1 MNKLQLLGCDKSY
14 DESDIVVFGAPYDGT
29 TSFKPGTRFAP
40 NAIRLDSDAIE
51 TYSPY
56 QDKDLEEMK
65 ISDIGDVELSY
76 GEKTQVLDE
85 LYNATKKILDDDKI
99 PFMIGGEHLV
109 SYPSFKAVHEKY
121 PDCHV
126 IHFDAHTDLRQ
137 EFSGGKFSHASVI
150 KRIHDLVGDNK
161 IYQFGIRSG
170 LKEEFQFAENHN
182 YIEKYSANTINDILH
197 LLTKKPVYI
206 TIDLDVLDP
215 SIMPGTGTPEAGGLT
230 FKELH
235 KAILSLKGLNIVGA
249 DVVELS
255 PEHDPSRSSNLVA
268 TKVIRELL
276 MIIK

>member
-1 MNKLQLLGCDKSY
+1 MNRLQLLGCDKLY
-14 DESDIVVFGAPYDGT
+14 DESEIVVFGAPYDGT

-56 QDKDLEEMK
+56 QNKDLEDMK
-65 ISDIGDVELSY
+65 ISDIGDIELSY
-76 GEKTQVLDE
+76 GEKNQVLDE
-85 LYNATKKILDDDKI
+85 LYNATKKILNDDKT

-109 SYPSFKAVHEKY
+109 TYPAFKAVYEKY
-121 PDCHV
+121 PNCQI

-137 EFSGGKFSHASVI
+137 EFSGGKFSHASVM
-150 KRIHDLVGDNK
+150 KRIHDLIGDNK

-170 LKEEFQFAENHN
+170 LKEEFQFAEKHN
-182 YIEKYSANTINDILH
+182 YIEKFSANTIKDILH
-197 LLTKKPVYI
+197 LLNNKPVYI

-235 KAILSLKGLNIVGA
+235 NAILSLKGLNIVGA

-255 PEHDPSRSSNLVA
+255 PEHDPSKSSNLVA

-276 MIIK
+276 MII

>member
-1 MNKLQLLGCDKSY
+1 MNSLQLLGCDKKY
-14 DESDIVVFGAPYDGT
+14 DEADIVVFGAPYDGT

-56 QDKDLEEMK
+56 QDKDLEDMK
-65 ISDIGDVELSY
+65 ITDIGDIELSY
-76 GEKTQVLDE
+76 GEKKQVLDE
-85 LYNATKKILDDDKI
+85 IYTATKNILNDKKI

-109 SYPSFKAVHEKY
+109 TYPAFKAVFEKY
-121 PDCHV
+121 PECQI

-137 EFSGGKFSHASVI
+137 EFSGGIFSHASVI
-150 KRIHDLVGDNK
+150 KRVHDLIGDNK

-170 LKEEFQFAENHN
+170 LKEEFEFAQEHN
-182 YIEKYSANTINDILH
+182 YIEKFSANSINNIIPSLQN
-197 LLTKKPVYI
+197 KPLYI

-235 KAILSLKGLNIVGA
+235 DAILSLKGLNIVGA

-255 PEHDPSRSSNLVA
+255 PEHDPSKSSNLVA